1 MPRTSILALVGV
13 ALAVA
18 GCGSSNKTGSS
29 VSTNA
34 AASASTSAE
43 STPSSGPFLAK
54 FTSVSK
60 LASTVPANGD
70 LNPYGIVF
78 VPTSVGKLKAGQ
90 MLIGNF
96 NAKESAKET
105 GQGTGTT
112 IVQISRTGKVSL
124 FAKVDAKSLPG
135 SCPGG
140 VGLTT
145 ALNILPGGYVV
156 VGSLP
161 TTNGKTATAKYGCL
175 IVLNSEGKAIQTI
188 ASKNIQGPWD
198 STAKSE
204 GSKTILFISDALNG
218 GAAKGIRTI
227 DNSTVLRIELESGEG
242 QTPKVLSETVIANG
256 IPWVDSPEALV
267 LGPTG
272 LALASNGTLYV
283 ASTQDN
289 KILAISEATTRTTAA
304 AKGGTVLTEGGHL
317 KEPLGMVL
325 APNGNIVTTNGG
337 DGNMVETT
345 PAGQQVAVRTA
356 DKKTGA
362 GSLFGL
368 AVAPE
373 GKGIYFVDD
382 GENTLNL
389 LDEGQPVTPTPSGRT
404 SSATTTTPSVPATKS
419 VRLSVRTLPNVGA
432 VLVDAQGHTLYT
444 FSPDRHSKVT
454 CVSACAAVWP
464 PLKLASGETATGP
477 QLKVSLLG
485 SDTDPEGGSV
495 VTYAG
500 WPLYTYAADSA
511 AGQDN
516 GQAIEANGGRWYVI
530 APSGKVVTTSSNST
544 PASST
549 SGSSASGSSE
559 PERSSG
565 SGSSGGGYGY

>member
-18 GCGSSNKTGSS
+18 GCGSSSS
-29 VSTNA
+29 SSATNS
-34 AASASTSAE
+34 AASASTPAE
-43 STPSSGPFLAK
+43 STPSPGPFLAK
-54 FTSVSK
+54 LTSVSK
-60 LASTVPANGD
+60 VASTVPANGD
-70 LNPYGIVF
+70 INPYGIVF
-78 VPTSVGKLKAGQ
+78 VPTSVGKLQAGQ
-90 MLIGNF
+90 MLISNF
-96 NAKESAKET
+96 NAKEEAKEN

-112 IVQISRTGKVSL
+112 IVQVSTAGKASL
-124 FAKVDAKSLPG
+124 FATIDAKTLPG
-135 SCPGG
+135 PCPGG

-175 IVLNSEGKAIQTI
+175 IVLDSEGKAVETI

-204 GSKTILFISDALNG
+204 GSKTTLFVSNALNG
-218 GAAKGIRTI
+218 GAAKGIHTI

-256 IPWVDSPEALV
+256 IPWINSAEALV

-289 KILAISEATTRTTAA
+289 KILAISEATTRTTPA
-304 AKGGTVLTEGGHL
+304 AKGGTVLTGGGHL

-325 APNGNIVTTNGG
+325 APNGNIITSNGG

-345 PAGQQVAVRTA
+345 PAGQQVAVQTA

-362 GSLFGL
+362 GALFGL

-389 LDEGQPVTPTPSGRT
+389 LHEAKPATPTT
-404 SSATTTTPSVPATKS
+404 SSTAAAPAAATTTPPTPAAKS
-419 VRLSVRTLPNVGA
+419 VGLAVHTLPSVGA
-432 VLVDAQGHTLYT
+432 VLVNAEGHTLYT
-444 FSPDRHSKVT
+444 FAPDEHSKVT

-464 PLKLASGETATGP
+464 PLKLASGETAAGSP
-477 QLKVSLLG
+477 QLKASLLG
-485 SDTDPEGGSV
+485 SDPDPEGGSV

-500 WPLYTYAADSA
+500 WPLYTYAADGA

-516 GQAIEANGGRWYVI
+516 GQAIEANGGHWYVI
-530 APSGKVVTTSSNST
+530 APSGKVITTN
-544 PASST
+544 
-549 SGSSASGSSE
+549 
-559 PERSSG
+559 
-565 SGSSGGGYGY
+565 

>member
-18 GCGSSNKTGSS
+18 GCGSSSSTGSTS
-29 VSTNA
+29 STSA
-34 AASASTSAE
+34 AASIATTTSSASSA
-43 STPSSGPFLAK
+43 PFLANLR
-54 FTSVSK
+54 TVSK
-60 LASTVPANGD
+60 VASTVPANGD
-70 LNPYGIVF
+70 VNPYGIVF
-78 VPTSVGKLKAGQ
+78 VSTSVGKLQAGQ
-90 MLIGNF
+90 MLISNF
-96 NAKESAKET
+96 NAKESAKES

-112 IVQISRTGKVSL
+112 IVQVSTAGKVSL
-124 FAKVDAKSLPG
+124 FATIDPKSLPG

-145 ALNILPGGYVV
+145 ALNVLPGGYVI

-175 IVLNSEGKAIQTI
+175 IVLDSEGKTVETI

-204 GSKTILFISDALNG
+204 GSKTTLFVSNALNG
-218 GAAKGIRTI
+218 GAAKGIHTI

-256 IPWVDSPEALV
+256 IPWIDSAEALV

-272 LALASNGTLYV
+272 LALASDGTLYV

-289 KILAISEATTRTTAA
+289 KILAISEAMTRTTPA

-317 KEPLGMVL
+317 KEPLGMVI
-325 APNGNIVTTNGG
+325 APNGNIITSNGG

-345 PAGQQVAVRTA
+345 PAGRQVAVQTA

-368 AVAPE
+368 AITPE

-382 GENTLNL
+382 GENMLNL
-389 LDEGQPVTPTPSGRT
+389 LHEGQPATPTT
-404 SSATTTTPSVPATKS
+404 SSATTTAASPATKAVS
-419 VRLSVRTLPNVGA
+419 LSVRTLPTVGA
-432 VLVDAQGHTLYT
+432 VLVNAEGHTLYSFT
-444 FSPDRHSKVT
+444 PDQHSKVT
-454 CVSACAAVWP
+454 CVSSCAAVWP
-464 PLKLASGETATGP
+464 PLKLASGETAAGSP
-477 QLKVSLLG
+477 QIRASLLG
-485 SDTDPEGGSV
+485 SDPDPEGGSV

-500 WPLYTYAADSA
+500 WPLYTYAADGA

-530 APSGKVVTTSSNST
+530 APSGKIITTN
-544 PASST
+544 
-549 SGSSASGSSE
+549 
-559 PERSSG
+559 
-565 SGSSGGGYGY
+565 